1 MRRAVR
7 RRENEMP
14 RYKIIACHVLWR
26 ELCHFASLSANNFE
40 FHFLKQGLHNTPD
53 LLRQELQAAIDAAD
67 DGFSA
72 LLIGY
77 GLCSNGIEGICAR
90 KTRLVVARGHD
101 CITHLLGS
109 KERYRQYFDAHPGT
123 YWYSPG
129 WIDTGG
135 QPGQERY
142 ETTYRAYVDKY
153 GEDNAAYLME
163 MEQGWF
169 KEYSNAAYVDLGFG
183 DSEPNK
189 QYTRRCAEWLKWD
202 YDELQGDPRLVRK
215 LLEGEWNQD
224 EFLVVEPGHRIVASF
239 DEWIIKA
246 EVVPP
251 NETSNKAVHTIGASA
266 PQHDG

>member
-1 MRRAVR
+1 MAK
-7 RRENEMP
+7 
-14 RYKIIACHVLWR
+14 YKIIACHVLWR
-26 ELCHFASLSANNFE
+26 ELCHFASLSGNVFDL
-40 FHFLKQGLHNTPD
+40 HFLKQGLHGTPD
-53 LLRQELQAAIDAAD
+53 LLRQELQAAIDAAGD
-67 DGFSA
+67 DYSA
-72 LLIGY
+72 LLLGY
-77 GLCSNGIEGICAR
+77 GLCSNGIEGIVAR

-142 ETTYRAYVDKY
+142 EATYRDYVEKY

-183 DSEPNK
+183 DSEPHK
-189 QYTRRCAEWLKWD
+189 LYTRRCAEWLKWH

-215 LLEGEWNQD
+215 LIEGDWPQD
-224 EFLVVEPGHRIVASF
+224 DFLVVEPGYRIVASF
-239 DEWIIKA
+239 DERIIKA
-246 EVVPP
+246 EL
-251 NETSNKAVHTIGASA
+251 NDSNATSSKTVQAIGASA